1 MIRKSLSAS
10 VTKDAS
16 LNYNQHITLMHGTQ
30 AISDVNAKI
39 FAVFKTDINYQDSA
53 GVLRC
58 HVSAEC
64 ERQGTLRRGGSFAL
78 NHGSPRT
85 TMTCD
90 PVAVQAG

>member
-1 MIRKSLSAS
+1 
-10 VTKDAS
+10 
-16 LNYNQHITLMHGTQ
+16 
-30 AISDVNAKI
+30 
-39 FAVFKTDINYQDSA
+39 
-53 GVLRC
+53 LRC